1 MQARIGWRDNP
12 QKEDAGHDLG
22 SGEGGT
28 SLHGDPGG
36 GGRGAAR
43 RRLLDFG
50 VLPGMVVEIIRAA
63 PLGDPVELRLR
74 GYTLTLRRADGAQVT
89 VEPGRQLRREEGRDW
104 IW

>member
-1 MQARIGWRDNP
+1 MTLDQGKVGQVYTVTRV
-12 QKEDAGHDLG
+12 
-22 SGEGGT
+22 GGQ
-28 SLHGDPGG
+28 
-36 GGRGAAR
+36 GAAR
-43 RRLLDFG
+43 RRLL
-50 VLPGMVVEIIRAA
+50 PGTVVEIIRAA

>member
-1 MQARIGWRDNP
+1 MALMTFCFLLPIGAGTDCPSLELLLKLAQA
-12 QKEDAGHDLG
+12 
-22 SGEGGT
+22 GG
-28 SLHGDPGG
+28 
-36 GGRGAAR
+36 
-43 RRLLDFG
+43 
-50 VLPGMVVEIIRAA
+50 VEIIRAA